1 MNIKRFWRDNGE
13 EIRELLTTL
22 AVIPLSL
29 YTLWSVQIMG
39 FEAIFVWIAVL
50 AFSLSAWAL
59 NDIRKQQIRREEQLR
74 REVEHDEW
82 LMDLHT
88 NINEERFAIEMRER
102 EKERRMGGPIR
113 VGHHPVRWG
122 VAAHPEIWPLED
134 EIEPIEEDIED
145 EAPVDEWEHLEDEQV
160 VRI

>member
-22 AVIPLSL
+22 AVLPLSL
-29 YTLWSVQIMG
+29 YTVWSVQVMG
-39 FEAIFVWIAVL
+39 FNAIFVWIAIL
-50 AFSLSAWAL
+50 AFSMSAWVL

-74 REVEHDEW
+74 REEEHDEW

-102 EKERRMGGPIR
+102 EKERHRGGPIR
-113 VGHHPVRWG
+113 VGQGLAQWIHEFEADGDPI
-122 VAAHPEIWPLED
+122 VAA
-134 EIEPIEEDIED
+134 IEEDIGD
-145 EAPVDEWEHLEDEQV
+145 EAPIDEWEHLEDEQV